1 MKDGKKWIS
10 GKPLAII
17 VAIAENYAIGLN
29 NRLLWHISDDLKR
42 FKKLTEG
49 HTVVMG
55 KKTYESLPVR
65 PLKNRRNIV
74 ITDSP
79 EEKFEGCLTV
89 HSVEEAISLCD
100 PYKMNFIIGGASI
113 YRQFLPL
120 ADMLYLTRVHKSFHA
135 DTFFPEI
142 SAEDWQCVSSE
153 PGPEDPAL
161 GFAYTYE
168 IYTRTDK

>member
-1 MKDGKKWIS
+1 MNDKQNWIS

-17 VAIAENYAIGLN
+17 VAIAENNAIGLN

-42 FKKLTEG
+42 FKRITEG

-74 ITDSP
+74 ISDSP
-79 EEKFEGCLTV
+79 EDAFEGCLTA
-89 HSVEEAISLCD
+89 HSIEEAISLCD
-100 PYKMNFIIGGASI
+100 PHKMNFIIGGASI

-120 ADMLYLTRVHKSFHA
+120 ADMLYLTRVHKAFHA

-142 SAEDWQCVSSE
+142 STKDWECISTEQ
-153 PGPEDPAL
+153 GPEDPSL
-161 GFAYTYE
+161 GFEYTYE
-168 IYTRTDK
+168 IYSRIYK